1 MWNLINYNYSGGG
14 ATGDGNEDGND
25 ASGNGASGNG
35 ASGNAAGGIG
45 ASGIG
50 NAIGNNYNL
59 WSILGYEE
67 NPNADK
73 DASQNGSDQKEV
85 RPKEKKK
92 KKAAKHF
99 VRVIDEDGN
108 DVVDKALGE
117 DINEMD
123 EDPTDK
129 KKKKKKKNKKKKHL
143 TSENRDKSPFLSDL
157 SSYADYSPSD
167 EGRGRKES
175 HVTNEGGLG
184 NQQECDASVSGEE
197 VTEEEVIGEEASA
210 EEATAEAPNGNEAN
224 GADQA
229 GQGTS
234 AMANEWFFGKI
245 KEILEPTMN
254 QETISEM
261 ITNKYNSFNEAN
273 SGIFYLIENLLVR
286 TNTQEKMELN
296 KKQRSSYLYNHYNSM
311 DSSVNEH
318 YNFVNYS
325 IYCINKELAA
335 NVELEATKMIK
346 IYNYAFT
353 KFKKD
358 INFRDQIFADLVNEA
373 DEVSTLIVN
382 EKNSQK
388 KRIPKIDFLILANIN
403 SDNYNNIIESH
414 SVQTPKL
421 RLEDIFKINV
431 N

>member
-14 ATGDGNEDGND
+14 ASGDANDDGNTPNGN
-25 ASGNGASGNG
+25 NNTTE
-35 ASGNAAGGIG
+35 
-45 ASGIG
+45 
-50 NAIGNNYNL
+50 NNYNL
-59 WSILGYEE
+59 WSILGYEKE
-67 NPNADK
+67 NPSVEEE
-73 DASQNGSDQKEV
+73 ASQNSNDQKEV
-85 RPKEKKK
+85 QSNEKKK
-92 KKAAKHF
+92 KKATKHF
-99 VRVIDEDGN
+99 VRVLDEDGN
-108 DVVDKALGE
+108 DVVNKTPKE
-117 DINEMD
+117 DIKEVD
-123 EDPTDK
+123 ADSSDK
-129 KKKKKKKNKKKKHL
+129 KKKKKKKKKKHL

-157 SSYADYSPSD
+157 SSYADYGTSD
-167 EGRGRKES
+167 EGKGRNDS
-175 HVTNEGGLG
+175 HITNEDGLEK
-184 NQQECDASVSGEE
+184 QKEYDASMSQEEITGEE
-197 VTEEEVIGEEASA
+197 VTEETPIE
-210 EEATAEAPNGNEAN
+210 NEAD
-224 GADQA
+224 GGGHAVEET
-229 GQGTS
+229 TS
-234 AMANEWFFGKI
+234 AIANEWFFGKI

-273 SGIFYLIENLLVR
+273 SGIFYLIENLLLR

-311 DSSVNEH
+311 DSSINEH

-346 IYNYAFT
+346 IYNYAFS

-358 INFRDQIFADLVNEA
+358 INYKDQIFADLVNEA

-382 EKNSQK
+382 EKNNQK
-388 KRIPKIDFLILANIN
+388 KRIPKIDFLILVNIN

-421 RLEDIFKINV
+421 KLEEIFKINV

>member
-1 MWNLINYNYSGGG
+1 MWNLINYNYGGG
-14 ATGDGNEDGND
+14 DATGDGNDEGNAPSGND
-25 ASGNGASGNG
+25 
-35 ASGNAAGGIG
+35 NATA
-45 ASGIG
+45 
-50 NAIGNNYNL
+50 NNYNL
-59 WSILGYEE
+59 WSMLGYEQD
-67 NPNADK
+67 NPSVEEE
-73 DASQNGSDQKEV
+73 ASQNSNDQKEV
-85 RPKEKKK
+85 QSKEKKK
-92 KKAAKHF
+92 KKKKAVKHF

-108 DVVDKALGE
+108 DVVEKTLGE

-123 EDPTDK
+123 QDSSDK
-129 KKKKKKKNKKKKHL
+129 KKKKKKKKKKHL

-157 SSYADYSPSD
+157 SSYADYGTSD
-167 EGRGRKES
+167 EGKGRNES
-175 HVTNEGGLG
+175 HVTNEDGLDK
-184 NQQECDASVSGEE
+184 QQECDASMN
-197 VTEEEVIGEEASA
+197 EEEGTV
-210 EEATAEAPNGNEAN
+210 EEATEEVPSDNEAD
-224 GADQA
+224 GEGQA
-229 GQGTS
+229 GQETAS

-346 IYNYAFT
+346 IYHYAFS

-358 INFRDQIFADLVNEA
+358 INFKDQIFADLVNEA

-382 EKNSQK
+382 EKNNQK
-388 KRIPKIDFLILANIN
+388 KRIPKIDFLILVNIN

-421 RLEDIFKINV
+421 KLEEIFKINV

>member
-14 ATGDGNEDGND
+14 ATNDGND
-25 ASGNGASGNG
+25 DENAANENENAANENENAANENGNADSGNG
-35 ASGNAAGGIG
+35 NAT
-45 ASGIG
+45 
-50 NAIGNNYNL
+50 GNNYNL
-59 WSILGYEE
+59 WSMLGYED
-67 NPNADK
+67 NPNAEK
-73 DASQNGSDQKEV
+73 GASQNSSDQKEV
-85 RPKEKKK
+85 HSEEKKK

-108 DVVDKALGE
+108 NIVDKTLGD

-123 EDPTDK
+123 EDSSDK
-129 KKKKKKKNKKKKHL
+129 KKMKKKKKKKHL

-157 SSYADYSPSD
+157 SSYADYCPSD
-167 EGRGRKES
+167 EGRARNES
-175 HVTNEGGLG
+175 HVTDEDSLDRQGK
-184 NQQECDASVSGEE
+184 CDASMSEEGAPVEESPVDDSSANELDGGGE
-197 VTEEEVIGEEASA
+197 
-210 EEATAEAPNGNEAN
+210 
-224 GADQA
+224 A
-229 GQGTS
+229 GQETTT

-296 KKQRSSYLYNHYNSM
+296 KKQRSNYLYNHYNSM

-346 IYNYAFT
+346 IYHYAFS

-358 INFRDQIFADLVNEA
+358 INYKDQIFADLVNEA

-382 EKNSQK
+382 EKNNQK
-388 KRIPKIDFLILANIN
+388 KRIPKIDFLILVNIN

-421 RLEDIFKINV
+421 KLEEIFKINV

>member
-1 MWNLINYNYSGGG
+1 MWNLINYNYSGGD
-14 ATGDGNEDGND
+14 ATGEGNDDGND
-25 ASGNGASGNG
+25 ASGNGNDTA
-35 ASGNAAGGIG
+35 
-45 ASGIG
+45 
-50 NAIGNNYNL
+50 NNYNL
-59 WSILGYEE
+59 WSMLGYED
-67 NPNADK
+67 NPGVEEEAN
-73 DASQNGSDQKEV
+73 QNSNEQEEV
-85 RPKEKKK
+85 QSKEKEK

-108 DVVDKALGE
+108 DVVNKTLE
-117 DINEMD
+117 ENINEMD
-123 EDPTDK
+123 EDSSDKQK
-129 KKKKKKKNKKKKHL
+129 KKMKKKKKKKHL

-157 SSYADYSPSD
+157 SSYADYGTSD
-167 EGRGRKES
+167 EGRDRNES
-175 HVTNEGGLG
+175 HVTNEHGLDM
-184 NQQECDASVSGEE
+184 QPEGEE
-197 VTEEEVIGEEASA
+197 SLLE
-210 EEATAEAPNGNEAN
+210 EEATGEVPSGSDEDV
-224 GADQA
+224 GDEA
-229 GQGTS
+229 GQETAS

-273 SGIFYLIENLLVR
+273 SGIFNLIENLLVR
-286 TNTQEKMELN
+286 TNTQEQMELS

-311 DSSVNEH
+311 DSSLNEH

-346 IYNYAFT
+346 IYNYAFS

-358 INFRDQIFADLVNEA
+358 INFKDQLFADLVNEA

-382 EKNSQK
+382 EKNNQK
-388 KRIPKIDFLILANIN
+388 RRIPKIDFLMLANIN
-403 SDNYNNIIESH
+403 SENYNNIIESH
-414 SVQTPKL
+414 TVQTPKL
-421 RLEDIFKINV
+421 KLEEIFKINV

>member
-14 ATGDGNEDGND
+14 ASGDANDDGNTPN
-25 ASGNGASGNG
+25 
-35 ASGNAAGGIG
+35 
-45 ASGIG
+45 
-50 NAIGNNYNL
+50 GNNNK
-59 WSILGYEE
+59 E
-67 NPNADK
+67 NPSVEEE
-73 DASQNGSDQKEV
+73 ASQNSNDQKEV
-85 RPKEKKK
+85 QSNEKKK
-92 KKAAKHF
+92 KKATKHF
-99 VRVIDEDGN
+99 VRVLDEDGN
-108 DVVDKALGE
+108 DVVNKTPKE
-117 DINEMD
+117 DIKEVD
-123 EDPTDK
+123 ADSSDK
-129 KKKKKKKNKKKKHL
+129 KKKKKKKKKKHL

-157 SSYADYSPSD
+157 SSYADYGTSD
-167 EGRGRKES
+167 EGKGRNDS
-175 HVTNEGGLG
+175 HITNEDGLEK
-184 NQQECDASVSGEE
+184 QKEYDASMSQEEITGEE
-197 VTEEEVIGEEASA
+197 VTEETPIE
-210 EEATAEAPNGNEAN
+210 NEAD
-224 GADQA
+224 GGGHAVEET
-229 GQGTS
+229 TS
-234 AMANEWFFGKI
+234 AIANEWFFGKI

-273 SGIFYLIENLLVR
+273 SGIFYLIENLLLR

-311 DSSVNEH
+311 DSSINEH

-346 IYNYAFT
+346 IYNYAFS

-358 INFRDQIFADLVNEA
+358 INYKDQIFADLVNEA

-382 EKNSQK
+382 EKNNQK
-388 KRIPKIDFLILANIN
+388 KRIPKIDFLILVNIN

-421 RLEDIFKINV
+421 KLEEIFKINV